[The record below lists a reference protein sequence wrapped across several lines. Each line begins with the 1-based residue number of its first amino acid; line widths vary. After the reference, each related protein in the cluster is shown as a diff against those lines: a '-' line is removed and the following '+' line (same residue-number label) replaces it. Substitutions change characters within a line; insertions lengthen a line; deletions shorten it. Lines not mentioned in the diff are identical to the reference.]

1 MSSQKEILAQI
12 TKSVKS
18 VFPEAEVILFGS
30 RARGDSSPDSDFDL
44 LVLLDKQKVN
54 REDEKKVKY
63 PLYEIEFETGKIISP
78 LVLSKREWETR
89 HRISPFFETVSQE
102 GIRL

>member
-30 RARGDSSPDSDFDL
+30 RARGDSKADSDFDL
-44 LVLLDKQKVN
+44 LVLIDKEKVN

-78 LVLSKREWETR
+78 LVLSKRDWETR
-89 HRISPFFETVSQE
+89 HPISPFFETVSQE